1 MTNNPTSMMTNF
13 AMPPY
18 AIIRR
23 DYVDGEVEV
32 LEYFSNLRAAES
44 VLDDYIEQHHHLDV
58 IEIVDR

>member
-1 MTNNPTSMMTNF
+1 MTNF

-32 LEYFSNLRAAES
+32 LEYFSNLRAAEA
-44 VLDDYIEQHHHLDV
+44 VLDDYIEQHHHLDI